1 MITYHLRT
9 PFTLVRR
16 AKRLSSHATPH
27 HTAPRRAAPR
37 RAAPCHSI
45 PRRAPR
51 HLAIRRHTTLPPPR
65 IIPRHAIA
73 LTVLCHYHRVGSS
86 GCYAID
92 PTLRPTNSS
101 LSPSF
106 FASFA
111 SCSSQPSPWCTDRR
125 PRVPV
130 SYVLIAT
137 AACSCRGKL
146 D

>member
-16 AKRLSSHATPH
+16 AVRLSSHAMPH
-27 HTAPRRAAPR
+27 HTAPRH
-37 RAAPCHSI
+37 AAPCHAMPLDTT
-45 PRRAPR
+45 PRATPS
-51 HLAIRRHTTLPPPR
+51 HDTASHYLPPPR

-101 LSPSF
+101 LPPSF